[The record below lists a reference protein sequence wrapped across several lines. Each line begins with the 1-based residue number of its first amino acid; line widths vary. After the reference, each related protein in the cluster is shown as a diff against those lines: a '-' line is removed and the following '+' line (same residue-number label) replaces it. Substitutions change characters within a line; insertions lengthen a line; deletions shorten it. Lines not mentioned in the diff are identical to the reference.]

1 MRLKVDIPQELKE
14 KIDQEKN
21 QNMKEY
27 IMKQINEYKNND
39 YLYANSE
46 LLDAIYQSKESN
58 DVLILYKDNF
68 YIAIELIKALF
79 NNLKNKIYLQDN
91 SLTDKKEIPTN
102 NCC

>member
-1 MRLKVDIPQELKE
+1 
-14 KIDQEKN
+14 
-21 QNMKEY
+21 
-27 IMKQINEYKNND
+27 MKQINEYKNNE

-79 NNLKNKIYLQDN
+79 NNLKNNI
-91 SLTDKKEIPTN
+91 
-102 NCC
+102 